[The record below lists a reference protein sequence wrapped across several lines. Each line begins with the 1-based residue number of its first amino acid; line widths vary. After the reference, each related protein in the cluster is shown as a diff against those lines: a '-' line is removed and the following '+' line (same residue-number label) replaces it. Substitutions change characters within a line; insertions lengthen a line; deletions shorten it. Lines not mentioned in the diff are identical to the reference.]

1 MLGAIGA
8 NAGVNTRF
16 TPTPTP
22 VGANLVFALLVFALL
37 VFALL
42 APARCHGAGHAH

>member
-1 MLGAIGA
+1 MIPLLAY
-8 NAGVNTRF
+8 GVNTRF

-37 VFALL
+37 